1 MVSLFGFWL
10 LAVGCWLLA
19 VGCWLLA
26 VGCWH
31 WRETNPL
38 YINDREYATN
48 MPRIIKNIHG
58 KYMENSWSL
67 LSTLTNPFTPNG
79 VFREPKP

>member
-1 MVSLFGFWL
+1 

-26 VGCWH
+26 VGCWLFY
-31 WRETNPL
+31 WREIDPL
-38 YINDREYATN
+38 YINDHEYATN
-48 MPRIIKNIHG
+48 NQKYSWKIHG
-58 KYMENSWSL
+58 CA
-67 LSTLTNPFTPNG
+67 THPFTPNG